1 MMAVFNSSN
10 PVLYRRGRSSL
21 SREADIFTEFQQVGR
36 SIDAKG
42 LYPFGWASMKELIQL
57 FNMTADQILNHDG
70 GVPKEVV
77 FEDKT
82 VVEQMRLIQQLDAE
96 DRQTIF
102 RLIEKMLT
110 HKKFKEFF
118 QKNAAAL

>member
-1 MMAVFNSSN
+1 LTIEELKKMA
-10 PVLYRRGRSSL
+10 
-21 SREADIFTEFQQVGR
+21 
-36 SIDAKG
+36 
-42 LYPFGWASMKELIQL
+42 QL
-57 FNMTADQILNHDG
+57 FNMTADQILNYNS

-82 VVEQMRLIQQLDAE
+82 VIEQMRLLQQLDAE

-110 HKKFKEFF
+110 NKRFREFF

>member
-1 MMAVFNSSN
+1 MRAR
-10 PVLYRRGRSSL
+10 LRSFL
-21 SREADIFTEFQQVGR
+21 SRETDTFTEFQQVGG

-57 FNMTADQILNHDG
+57 FNMTADLILNHDG
-70 GVPKEVV
+70 GVSKEVV

-82 VVEQMRLIQQLDAE
+82 VVEQMRLIHHSDAE

-102 RLIEKMLT
+102 RLIE
-110 HKKFKEFF
+110 
-118 QKNAAAL
+118 